1 MTVTMTLGTF
11 IVVATCPP
19 LLAVVL
25 TVVYCTRDGG
35 TT

>member
-25 TVVYCTRDGG
+25 TIVFMTREE
-35 TT
+35 